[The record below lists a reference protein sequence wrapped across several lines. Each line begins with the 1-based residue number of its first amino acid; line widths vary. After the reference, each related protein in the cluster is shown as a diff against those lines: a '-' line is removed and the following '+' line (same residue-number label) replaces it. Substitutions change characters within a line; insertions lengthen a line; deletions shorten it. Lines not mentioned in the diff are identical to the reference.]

1 MIGVSNSLFEKAFLF
16 FAKIEFDTPIA
27 LEASGPLSGKARKR
41 FCLEKTM
48 VFACF
53 H

>member
-1 MIGVSNSLFEKAFLF
+1 MIGVSNSLFQKTFLI

-27 LEASGPLSGKARKR
+27 LEASGPLSGRRRKQ

-48 VFACF
+48 IFACF